1 MKKRLVIALVVILIC
16 IKAFFLAGI
25 YADYNLKSHSVYY
38 AKHTPHKKGVEP
50 VLMMLIENLGSI
62 YQPDIKGIDYFL
74 DGKPAIFFYNKHNV
88 HIGTFKLS
96 YGLPSDR
103 YIYNDWKR
111 RIKVLFD
118 KDFNVTDSYKL
129 KNFKDVKIDKA
140 EEHRIKQ
147 ELYHQLKPLI
157 DVQPEPWI
165 NLQWLFDQRYH
176 DKFN

>member
-1 MKKRLVIALVVILIC
+1 MKKKLVITLVVILIC
-16 IKAFFLAGI
+16 IKAFFLASI

-62 YQPDIKGIDYFL
+62 YQPDIEGIEYSL
-74 DGKPAIFFYNKHNV
+74 DGKPTILLFDENHNQ
-88 HIGTFKLS
+88 IGIYTIG

-103 YIYNDWKR
+103 YLLYDWQSSYD
-111 RIKVLFD
+111 VSFD
-118 KDFNVTDSYKL
+118 Q
-129 KNFKDVKIDKA
+129 NFKISEITEIKTNKNLMIKKKNNKQF
-140 EEHRIKQ
+140 KQ

-157 DVQPEPWI
+157 DAQPEPWI

-176 DKFN
+176 DQFN